1 VKNLSIL
8 IVAVFICC
16 YCASTRTQEDS
27 VYGQS
32 RIIQAKYDQILQA
45 TVDYL
50 PERGYQIKKA
60 NPETGEIVTEYQAG
74 AGIGPGFTGDKRA
87 QVKAK
92 VIKIDEN
99 QTKLILE
106 IFSEIRDPQSG
117 WQFVAPEYN
126 TARVIYDRFFEAIIA
141 RAQEQKIQ

>member
-1 VKNLSIL
+1 MKNLFIL
-8 IVAVFICC
+8 ISSTLLLL
-16 YCASTRTQEDS
+16 YCAGTGTQQDS
-27 VYGQS
+27 IYGQS
-32 RIIQAKYDQILQA
+32 RIIQAKYDQIIQA

-50 PERGYQIKKA
+50 PERGYKIKKV
-60 NPETGEIVTEYQAG
+60 NPTTGDIETEYQAG
-74 AGIGPGFTGDKRA
+74 AGLGPGFTGDKRA

-126 TARVIYDRFFEAIIA
+126 AARVIYDRYFEAIIA
-141 RAQEQKIQ
+141 RAQGQKIQ